1 MINIDGIVEKIIFR
15 NDENGYTVAK
25 FLSEDE
31 SIVVVGS
38 CFEIFEDRSYK
49 LKGDFTYHK
58 KFGQQFAFTSIE
70 EILPNSKEALIKYLS
85 NGMIPFVGEKVARK
99 IVEEFGENT
108 LEILEKNPQRLLS
121 IEGIGR
127 KKYKKIYEALEK
139 NLNARKILLYFSS
152 YNISPN
158 LALKIYKE
166 YGDKSID
173 VIKENPYVLIE
184 DIGGIGFKKAD
195 QIALSFGIKKDSEE
209 RIIQGLKYVLSR
221 ANLNGHTYLP
231 LDILVK
237 NANKLLEIS
246 IDDLENSLRGLSFS
260 KDFYVDK
267 VGGDYLCYYAPY
279 LRAEN
284 YIAGKLNEIN
294 ITFHEDLDVNKK
306 IEEIEETRN
315 IKLANGQRQAIKKSL
330 DHGVFLITGGPGT
343 GKTTALKALI
353 DVYEF
358 MGKKIKIA
366 APTGRAAK
374 RMKESTGHDALTL
387 HKLLEINFTDSKD
400 IYYDPI
406 DLECDVLIVDEM
418 SMVDIMLME
427 TLLRSLEKGVRLIL
441 VGDPDQLPSVGAG
454 NVLRDIIDSKLF
466 SQVNLVEIF
475 RQKEES
481 MIIKNAHLI
490 NKGERPIL
498 NNNDFFLISEQG
510 ENKGLEI
517 IKDLLSKRLGEYYG
531 IDSSDIQ
538 VLSPMKKG
546 LLGTFNLNKVLQ
558 ELLNKSQEKIEVF
571 GKTFKLYDRVI
582 QMKNNYDLEAIIEND
597 FYKETTKGVFNGD
610 LGYISSIEVEEKI
623 LEVTFDDAKKVKY
636 LPEDL
641 DQLELSYA
649 MTIHKSQGSEF
660 PVVVIPLFWAP
671 PMLLTRNLIYTA
683 ITRASKLVVLVGKY
697 EYLMK
702 MIENN
707 KTRIRYSNLKNKLI
721 EANEKVI

>member
-1 MINIDGIVEKIIFR
+1 
-15 NDENGYTVAK
+15 
-25 FLSEDE
+25 
-31 SIVVVGS
+31 
-38 CFEIFEDRSYK
+38 
-49 LKGDFTYHK
+49 
-58 KFGQQFAFTSIE
+58 
-70 EILPNSKEALIKYLS
+70 
-85 NGMIPFVGEKVARK
+85 
-99 IVEEFGENT
+99 
-108 LEILEKNPQRLLS
+108 
-121 IEGIGR
+121 
-127 KKYKKIYEALEK
+127 
-139 NLNARKILLYFSS
+139 
-152 YNISPN
+152 
-158 LALKIYKE
+158 
-166 YGDKSID
+166 
-173 VIKENPYVLIE
+173 
-184 DIGGIGFKKAD
+184 
-195 QIALSFGIKKDSEE
+195 
-209 RIIQGLKYVLSR
+209 
-221 ANLNGHTYLP
+221 
-231 LDILVK
+231 
-237 NANKLLEIS
+237 
-246 IDDLENSLRGLSFS
+246 
-260 KDFYVDK
+260 
-267 VGGDYLCYYAPY
+267 
-279 LRAEN
+279 
-284 YIAGKLNEIN
+284 
-294 ITFHEDLDVNKK
+294 
-306 IEEIEETRN
+306 
-315 IKLANGQRQAIKKSL
+315 
-330 DHGVFLITGGPGT
+330 
-343 GKTTALKALI
+343 
-353 DVYEF
+353 
-358 MGKKIKIA
+358 
-366 APTGRAAK
+366 
-374 RMKESTGHDALTL
+374 
-387 HKLLEINFTDSKD
+387 
-400 IYYDPI
+400 
-406 DLECDVLIVDEM
+406 
-418 SMVDIMLME
+418 MVDIMLME

-441 VGDPDQLPSVGAG
+441 VGDTDQLPSVGAG

-610 LGYISSIEVEEKI
+610 LGYISSIDVEEKI

>member
-15 NDENGYTVAK
+15 NEENGYTVAK

-108 LEILEKNPQRLLS
+108 LEILEKNPQKLLS

-358 MGKKIKIA
+358 MGKKIKLA

-610 LGYISSIEVEEKI
+610 LGYISSIDVEEKI

>member
-195 QIALSFGIKKDSEE
+195 QIALSFGIKKNSEE

-358 MGKKIKIA
+358 MGKKIKLA

-610 LGYISSIEVEEKI
+610 LGYISSIDVEEKI

>member
-127 KKYKKIYEALEK
+127 RKYKKIYEALEK

-306 IEEIEETRN
+306 IEEIEETRD
-315 IKLANGQRQAIKKSL
+315 IKLAQGQRQAIKKSL

-358 MGKKIKIA
+358 MGKKIKLA

-610 LGYISSIEVEEKI
+610 LGYISSIDVEEKI

>member
-15 NDENGYTVAK
+15 NEENGYTVAK

-306 IEEIEETRN
+306 IEEIEETRD
-315 IKLANGQRQAIKKSL
+315 IKLAQGQRQAIKKSL

-358 MGKKIKIA
+358 MGKKIKLA

-610 LGYISSIEVEEKI
+610 LGYISSIDVEEKI

>member
-99 IVEEFGENT
+99 IVEKFGENT

-173 VIKENPYVLIE
+173 LIKENPYVLIE

-315 IKLANGQRQAIKKSL
+315 IKLAQGQRQAIKKSL

-358 MGKKIKIA
+358 MGKKIKLA

-400 IYYDPI
+400 IHYDPI
-406 DLECDVLIVDEM
+406 DLDCDVLIVDEM

-610 LGYISSIEVEEKI
+610 LGYISSIDVEEKI

>member
-306 IEEIEETRN
+306 IEEIEETRD

-358 MGKKIKIA
+358 MGKKIKLA

-610 LGYISSIEVEEKI
+610 LGYISSIDVEEKI

>member
-306 IEEIEETRN
+306 IEEIEETRD
-315 IKLANGQRQAIKKSL
+315 IKLAQGQRQAIKKSL

-358 MGKKIKIA
+358 MGKKIKLA

-610 LGYISSIEVEEKI
+610 LGYISSIDVEEKI

>member
-166 YGDKSID
+166 YDDKSID

-358 MGKKIKIA
+358 MGKKIKLA

-610 LGYISSIEVEEKI
+610 LGYISSIDVEEKI

>member
-1 MINIDGIVEKIIFR
+1 M
-15 NDENGYTVAK
+15 
-25 FLSEDE
+25 
-31 SIVVVGS
+31 
-38 CFEIFEDRSYK
+38 
-49 LKGDFTYHK
+49 
-58 KFGQQFAFTSIE
+58 
-70 EILPNSKEALIKYLS
+70 
-85 NGMIPFVGEKVARK
+85 
-99 IVEEFGENT
+99 
-108 LEILEKNPQRLLS
+108 
-121 IEGIGR
+121 
-127 KKYKKIYEALEK
+127 
-139 NLNARKILLYFSS
+139 
-152 YNISPN
+152 
-158 LALKIYKE
+158 
-166 YGDKSID
+166 
-173 VIKENPYVLIE
+173 
-184 DIGGIGFKKAD
+184 
-195 QIALSFGIKKDSEE
+195 
-209 RIIQGLKYVLSR
+209 
-221 ANLNGHTYLP
+221 
-231 LDILVK
+231 
-237 NANKLLEIS
+237 
-246 IDDLENSLRGLSFS
+246 
-260 KDFYVDK
+260 
-267 VGGDYLCYYAPY
+267 
-279 LRAEN
+279 
-284 YIAGKLNEIN
+284 
-294 ITFHEDLDVNKK
+294 
-306 IEEIEETRN
+306 
-315 IKLANGQRQAIKKSL
+315 
-330 DHGVFLITGGPGT
+330 
-343 GKTTALKALI
+343 
-353 DVYEF
+353 
-358 MGKKIKIA
+358 
-366 APTGRAAK
+366 
-374 RMKESTGHDALTL
+374 
-387 HKLLEINFTDSKD
+387 
-400 IYYDPI
+400 
-406 DLECDVLIVDEM
+406 
-418 SMVDIMLME
+418 
-427 TLLRSLEKGVRLIL
+427 
-441 VGDPDQLPSVGAG
+441 
-454 NVLRDIIDSKLF
+454 LRDIIDSKLF

-610 LGYISSIEVEEKI
+610 LGYISSIDVEEKI

>member
-173 VIKENPYVLIE
+173 LIKENPYVLIE

-231 LDILVK
+231 IDILVK

-315 IKLANGQRQAIKKSL
+315 IKLAHGQRQAIKKSL

-358 MGKKIKIA
+358 MGKKIKLA

-610 LGYISSIEVEEKI
+610 LGYISSIDVEEKI

>member
-38 CFEIFEDRSYK
+38 CFEIFEDRTYK

-173 VIKENPYVLIE
+173 LIKENPYVLIE

-315 IKLANGQRQAIKKSL
+315 IKLAQGQRQAIKKSL

-358 MGKKIKIA
+358 MGKKIKLA

-610 LGYISSIEVEEKI
+610 LGYISSIDVEEKI

>member
-173 VIKENPYVLIE
+173 LIKENPYVLIE

-306 IEEIEETRN
+306 IEEIEETRD
-315 IKLANGQRQAIKKSL
+315 IKLAQGQRQAIKKSL

-358 MGKKIKIA
+358 MGKKIKLA

-610 LGYISSIEVEEKI
+610 LGYISSIDVEEKI

>member
-358 MGKKIKIA
+358 MGKKIKLA

-610 LGYISSIEVEEKI
+610 LGYISSIDVEEKI

>member
-173 VIKENPYVLIE
+173 LIKENPYVLIE

-237 NANKLLEIS
+237 NANKLLGIS

-267 VGGDYLCYYAPY
+267 VENDYLCYYAPY

-306 IEEIEETRN
+306 IEEIEKTRN
-315 IKLANGQRQAIKKSL
+315 IKLAHGQRQAIKKSL

-358 MGKKIKIA
+358 MGKKIKLA

-610 LGYISSIEVEEKI
+610 LGYISSIDVEEKI

>member
-173 VIKENPYVLIE
+173 LIKENPYVLIE

-246 IDDLENSLRGLSFS
+246 IDDLENSLGGLSFS

-267 VGGDYLCYYAPY
+267 VGDDYLCYYAPY

-315 IKLANGQRQAIKKSL
+315 IKLAHGQRQAIKKSL

-358 MGKKIKIA
+358 MGKKIKLA

-582 QMKNNYDLEAIIEND
+582 QIKNNYDLEAIIEND

-610 LGYISSIEVEEKI
+610 LGYISSIDVEEKI

>member
-158 LALKIYKE
+158 LALKIYKV

-267 VGGDYLCYYAPY
+267 VGDDFLCYYAPY

-315 IKLANGQRQAIKKSL
+315 IKLAHGQRQAIKKSL

-358 MGKKIKIA
+358 MGKKIKLA

-400 IYYDPI
+400 IHYDPI
-406 DLECDVLIVDEM
+406 DLDCDVLIVDEM

-610 LGYISSIEVEEKI
+610 LGYISSIDVEEKI